1 VAVVPSLNGTI
12 QIASTVIVVGC
23 VSAYAADGTQF
34 AFTARPAD
42 GSTGPDVYVWNTLDS
57 LARPVTSDHDSLFA
71 SWVGTKLLL
80 SRVVGGLPTTTL
92 LDPATGVET
101 PVPAGNA
108 WRPATDPV
116 AATAVWWDGTVARS
130 SDGYGWVPGSGRLVL
145 GAWPGGA
152 AGQTVTSAPTD
163 VAPTPTDAPT
173 SSDAASPT
181 DVPTA
186 TPTATS
192 AQVASSAPT
201 GSFGL
206 EILASGALR
215 DWQVRWDET
224 GTALAVWVAT
234 GTAGMPGSLSLY
246 AVNPVT
252 GEANLAS
259 PLLNGAAAYEGFT
272 LSGGRLTWSA
282 PTSGGSSAVEVLAYA
297 GSTIG
302 QLELPFSPGTT
313 LVR

>member
-1 VAVVPSLNGTI
+1 M
-12 QIASTVIVVGC
+12 
-23 VSAYAADGTQF
+23 
-34 AFTARPAD
+34 
-42 GSTGPDVYVWNTLDS
+42 
-57 LARPVTSDHDSLFA
+57 
-71 SWVGTKLLL
+71 
-80 SRVVGGLPTTTL
+80 
-92 LDPATGVET
+92 
-101 PVPAGNA
+101 
-108 WRPATDPV
+108 
-116 AATAVWWDGTVARS
+116 
-130 SDGYGWVPGSGRLVL
+130 L

-152 AGQTVTSAPTD
+152 AGQTATPAPTA
-163 VAPTPTDAPT
+163 VAPTPTDAPA

-181 DVPTA
+181 DVPTD
-186 TPTATS
+186 TS
-192 AQVASSAPT
+192 AAAPTTTPVQVASSAPT

-282 PTSGGSSAVEVLAYA
+282 PTSSGSSAVEVLAYA